1 MPSDQPR
8 HDQTGLGFFV
18 RPGPHLPRIA
28 YRRIRGKSP
37 GIVFCT
43 GFMSDM
49 TGSKALAVEEWAK
62 RRGQACLRF
71 DYRGHGESDGRF
83 ADGTIGLWRDDAL
96 GVFDAQTEG
105 PQIVVGSS
113 MGGWIALLLA
123 LARPARVAGLVGIA
137 AAPDFT
143 EDLIWEKLPPP
154 LRARLASDGFFE
166 QPSAYGETPY
176 TITRAL
182 IEDGRKHLL
191 LRGPIAYDG
200 RVRLLHGM
208 LDPDVPWQWSP
219 KIAEKLTGADVRV
232 TLVKDGDHRLSRE
245 QDLKLLTDALEEL
258 CG

>member
-1 MPSDQPR
+1 MSSDQTRP
-8 HDQTGLGFFV
+8 GFFAH
-18 RPGPHLPRIA
+18 PDPHAPRIA
-28 YRRIRGKSP
+28 YRRIRGKPP
-37 GIVFCT
+37 GIVVCT

-49 TGSKALAVEEWAK
+49 NGSKAIAVEEWAK

-71 DYRGHGESDGRF
+71 DYRGHGESEGNF

-105 PQIVVGSS
+105 PQVVVGSS

-123 LARPARVAGLVGIA
+123 LARPGRVASLVGIA

-143 EDLIWEKLPPP
+143 EDLIWAKLPPP
-154 LRARLASDGFFE
+154 LRAKVETEGRFE
-166 QPSAYGETPY
+166 QPSEYGDKPY
-176 TITRAL
+176 TITKAL

-191 LRGPIAYDG
+191 LRGPIAFDG

-208 LDPDVPWQWSP
+208 RDPDVPWQWSP
-219 KIAEKLTGADVRV
+219 KIAERLTSPDTRV

-245 QDLKLLTDALEEL
+245 QDLKLLTDTLDEL

>member
-1 MPSDQPR
+1 MSSDQIRPS
-8 HDQTGLGFFV
+8 FFSH
-18 RPGPHLPRIA
+18 PEPHAPRIA

-49 TGSKALAVEEWAK
+49 TGSKALAVEEWAR

-71 DYRGHGESDGRF
+71 DYRGHGESEGNF
-83 ADGTIGLWRDDAL
+83 ADGTIGLWKEDAL

-105 PQIVVGSS
+105 PQIVIGSS

-123 LARPARVAGLVGIA
+123 LARPTRVSGLIGIA

-143 EDLIWEKLPPP
+143 EDLIWAKLPPP
-154 LRARLASDGFFE
+154 LRAKLETDGFFQE
-166 QPSAYGETPY
+166 PSAYGETPY

-182 IEDGRKHLL
+182 IEDGRRHLL
-191 LRGPIAYDG
+191 LRGPIAFTG
-200 RVRLLHGM
+200 KVRLLHGM

-219 KIAEKLTGADVRV
+219 KIAEKLAGADTRV
-232 TLVKDGDHRLSRE
+232 TLIKDGDHRLSRE
-245 QDLKLLTDALEEL
+245 QDLKLLTDALDEL
-258 CG
+258 AG